1 MATRGTALRPTSLTL
16 PLRRASEKP
25 CFLLFSLIF
34 TGVRL
39 LYNVGL
45 ASTAQKNESF
55 CKATPSWTSFLF
67 RSPQCMR
74 HSSLCCTVSSH
85 QLSVLDLV
93 PTGYVSIPTSRLLPP
108 LTRLVS
114 IHECSSSVSLFLR
127 KALFLKLGPGGSDRG
142 QKLAAEYI
150 SLPLSQEGKQNT
162 CPPSHMGVCVCVCV
176 SCSVVSD
183 SATPWTVACQV
194 PLSME
199 FSRQEYWSGLPFPS
213 PPHVGTVF
221 NSR

>member
-1 MATRGTALRPTSLTL
+1 M
-16 PLRRASEKP
+16 K
-25 CFLLFSLIF
+25 
-34 TGVRL
+34 
-39 LYNVGL
+39 
-45 ASTAQKNESF
+45 
-55 CKATPSWTSFLF
+55 
-67 RSPQCMR
+67 

-85 QLSVLDLV
+85 QLSILDIV

-114 IHECSSSVSLFLR
+114 IHECSSSVSLFLS
-127 KALFLKLGPGGSDRG
+127 KALFLKLGPEGSDEG

-162 CPPSHMGVCVCVCV
+162 CPLLTWVCVCVLV
-176 SCSVVSD
+176 VQSCQTLRTHGLYVG
-183 SATPWTVACQV
+183 CQV

-213 PPHVGTVF
+213 PPHIGTVF